1 MYTRNKIKKYLS
13 QNKKIVMNKLDKTK
27 KVCIQEEKCE
37 KKQPTCVICYCRA
50 NAWLNCSRG
59 GISFLKIPKHND
71 SDNPVCIQC
80 CTRIDRSKHDIC
92 PLCRSTDWYIFLDIR
107 YPKKKKSFIERKEI
121 KAKKD
126 EEKKLLLLQEALALR
141 QILTQAGYRNHVQS
155 EDEDIDYH
163 LSGYRNRT
171 QSEDEDSDRDY
182 HWNEH

>member
-1 MYTRNKIKKYLS
+1 M
-13 QNKKIVMNKLDKTK
+13 
-27 KVCIQEEKCE
+27 IQ
-37 KKQPTCVICYCRA
+37 T
-50 NAWLNCSRG
+50 
-59 GISFLKIPKHND
+59 
-71 SDNPVCIQC
+71 IQC
-80 CTRIDRSKHDIC
+80 VFSVVLEYTGVNMTFVHYVEAQIG
-92 PLCRSTDWYIFLDIR
+92 TFFWIFGI
-107 YPKKKKSFIERKEI
+107 PKKKSFIERKEI